1 MIKNTYIQYIM
12 YYAIKLDTETRMIFN
27 LSMFRVQLAVLC
39 VSLMDAKNGQTSAPS
54 KTTMETLDLNVMV
67 S

>member
-1 MIKNTYIQYIM
+1 
-12 YYAIKLDTETRMIFN
+12 MIFT
-27 LSMFRVQLAVLC
+27 LSMLRVQFVVRLC

>member
-1 MIKNTYIQYIM
+1 
-12 YYAIKLDTETRMIFN
+12 MIFN
-27 LSMFRVQLAVLC
+27 LSMLRVQLAVRLC
-39 VSLMDAKNGQTSAPS
+39 AGLMDAKNGQTSAPS

>member
-1 MIKNTYIQYIM
+1 M
-12 YYAIKLDTETRMIFN
+12 YYAMKLHTQVLVIFN
-27 LSMFRVQLAVLC
+27 LSVFRVQLAARLC
-39 VSLMDAKNGQTSAPS
+39 AGLMAAKNGQTSAPS

>member
-1 MIKNTYIQYIM
+1 
-12 YYAIKLDTETRMIFN
+12 MIFN
-27 LSMFRVQLAVLC
+27 LSMLRVQLAARLC
-39 VSLMDAKNGQTSAPS
+39 AGLMDAKNGQTSAPS